1 MAVSRNMT
9 SNQHD
14 SNRDNDDEAT
24 NRRLPLTAAAAALA
38 GSSIMPGKAG
48 ARVIRS
54 NRDGDLDLGGGGMN

>member
-1 MAVSRNMT
+1 MT

-24 NRRLPLTAAAAALA
+24 NRRLPLTAAAALA